1 MNALSNAIAGTKQF
15 VSMGAL
21 PWFGG
26 VAVAALLL
34 GAWGSF
40 VVTKRFTEGRALRAE
55 KALLAFEAQLSEQTS
70 IAERE
75 AARRQVEA
83 MQAITASNDAITALI
98 DGIGPRVDRIVAK
111 RVNEL
116 RSYISGPEYDCLRTP
131 LPDPFLDGLRQPG
144 GNATAQ
150 NSRSPR
156 VPATAGSVFT
166 PAANPGTIRSVGTGS
181 Y

>member
-1 MNALSNAIAGTKQF
+1 
-15 VSMGAL
+15 MGAL

-83 MQAITASNDAITALI
+83 MEAIRRRDQEITAAIDAIPGAILRDTRRQFA
-98 DGIGPRVDRIVAK
+98 
-111 RVNEL
+111 EL
-116 RSYISGPEYDCLRTP
+116 RETINDPTFACMRLP
-131 LPDPFLDGLRQPG
+131 LPLDYLERVRQPAG
-144 GNATAQ
+144 SAAAKAGTDSAI
-150 NSRSPR
+150 RE
-156 VPATAGSVFT
+156 TAGNLFSVAPDT
-166 PAANPGTIRSVGTGS
+166 RARWNLSAGVD
-181 Y
+181 

>member
-1 MNALSNAIAGTKQF
+1 
-15 VSMGAL
+15 MGAL

-26 VAVAALLL
+26 VAIAALLI

-83 MQAITASNDAITALI
+83 MRAITASNDAITALI

-144 GNATAQ
+144 GNAAAQ
-150 NSRSPR
+150 DSRSPR
-156 VPATAGSVFT
+156 VPATTSGMFA
-166 PAANPGTIRSVGTGS
+166 PATNLGVVRSVGTGS
-181 Y
+181 D